1 MKCLRGDDKHL
12 SGRAVLLLDLKEPKR
27 YGEDQ
32 PEMGLLA
39 VFCAVSEM
47 DMLELIVHVMHM
59 PREHSRLISRFY
71 TKYFQEL
78 ENIKRSFP
86 QRIARIIDEVVE
98 QEQDE
103 VPGVTLDAFREMFRR
118 NAEVLPESG
127 RPEQSEAAGGL
138 PQPEFY
144 STLIPMPGKDF
155 ILPLIESNDGFEFD
169 VFDLDRTESAEVGHL
184 ILEAQSR
191 LYVAD
196 YMIQKDQQIDFPPE
210 QEKYVS
216 PYKKYR
222 EMPKEEFKRQ
232 LAELSSQLMF
242 LIETK
247 ADTSRVFADLKQM
260 TSGSYLLREV
270 VSLYNVSTIED
281 PNRFK
286 MMELYF
292 RKIFALV
299 DEDYL
304 GAKAISDEIEKLNG

>member
-1 MKCLRGDDKHL
+1 MRCLLGDERRL

-27 YGEDQ
+27 YGEEQ

-39 VFCAVSEM
+39 VFCAVSEI

-86 QRIARIIDEVVE
+86 QRIARIIDEVIE
-98 QEQDE
+98 LEQDE
-103 VPGVTLDAFREMFRR
+103 MPGAALESFREMFRR
-118 NAEVLPESG
+118 NAEPQLESG
-127 RPEQSEAAGGL
+127 QADTTGGL

-144 STLIPMPGKDF
+144 STMIPLPSKDF
-155 ILPLIESNDGFEFD
+155 ILPLIEDGEGFEFD
-169 VFDLDRTESAEVGHL
+169 VFDMERRESAEVGHL
-184 ILEAQSR
+184 LLEAQSR

-196 YMIQKDQQIDFPPE
+196 YMVQKEKQLDLSYE

-216 PYKKYR
+216 PYKSYR

-232 LAELSSQLMF
+232 VTELSSELMF
-242 LIETK
+242 RIETG

-281 PNRFK
+281 PNRLK
-286 MMELYF
+286 LMELYF
-292 RKIFALV
+292 RKIFTLV

-304 GAKAISDEIEKLNG
+304 EAKKISDEIEKFNG